1 MASSAATPS
10 CASTSGTMTG
20 CAASNFRRRERAE
33 ASSSAINA
41 LISTQWHS
49 YSHAGSALVRP
60 AVDDH
65 SASLRVQCMQPVLHF
80 LQPDPASLVEVRA
93 QPYAIVFDLH
103 SQVFALELR
112 DHTDATAAA
121 DRRKPVT

>member
-10 CASTSGTMTG
+10 CASASGTMTG
-20 CAASNFRRRERAE
+20 CAASSLRRRDRAE

-41 LISTQWHS
+41 LISTEWHS

-65 SASLRVQCMQPVLHF
+65 GASLRVQCMQPLLHI
-80 LQPDPASLVEVRA
+80 LQPDSASLVELRA
-93 QPYAIVFDLH
+93 QTYAIVFDLQ
-103 SQVFALELR
+103 SQVFAFELR
-112 DHTDATAAA
+112 DHTDA
-121 DRRKPVT
+121 